1 MFVEQL
7 TKEDLIDYLVNY
19 ELAKY
24 DEFAKSK
31 YDFNSIENYKV
42 KEGKITFKIRDIK
55 LKFTDFDYN
64 TNYIIKLY
72 NGVHNKSWINFMYK
86 KFGAKY
92 KTAFLA
98 FREQEKSAILEAAA
112 KRFDEDTYEYENSLE
127 K

>member
-7 TKEDLIDYLVNY
+7 TKEDLIEYLTNH
-19 ELAKY
+19 ELIKY
-24 DEFAKSK
+24 DESIKSQ
-31 YDFNSIENYKV
+31 YDFSLIENYKV

-64 TNYIIKLY
+64 TNYTLKLY
-72 NGVHNKSWINFMYK
+72 NGVHNKCWINFMYK
-86 KFGAKY
+86 KFGTKY
-92 KTAFLA
+92 KTAFLT

-112 KRFDEDTYEYENSLE
+112 KRFDEDTSKYENELE